1 MIDKTDQKIL
11 SIMQNNARISN
22 SDIARQIGMAPSGI
36 LERIRKLEARGI
48 IQGYET
54 RIDPKAMDL
63 DLVAFV
69 FIQTKEYWGSVE
81 SAAVLA
87 DIPGVQEIHNIAGED
102 CYLVKMRAADTDSL
116 WKTLKHHLGQT
127 NLIQSTR
134 TTVVL
139 NTVKESMSLPFPGES

>member
-1 MIDKTDQKIL
+1 M
-11 SIMQNNARISN
+11 
-22 SDIARQIGMAPSGI
+22 
-36 LERIRKLEARGI
+36 EA
-48 IQGYET
+48 
-54 RIDPKAMDL
+54 A
-63 DLVAFV
+63 V
-69 FIQTKEYWGSVE
+69 
-81 SAAVLA
+81 VLA

-102 CYLVKMRAADTDSL
+102 CYLVKMRSADTDSL